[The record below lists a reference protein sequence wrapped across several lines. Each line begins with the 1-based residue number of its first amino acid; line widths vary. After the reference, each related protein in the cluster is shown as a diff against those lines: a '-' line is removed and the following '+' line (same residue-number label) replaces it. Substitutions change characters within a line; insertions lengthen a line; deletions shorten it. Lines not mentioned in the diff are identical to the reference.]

1 MQMICDPTWYIV
13 YTKRL
18 LEKKVMQQLTK
29 RKIDH
34 YCPMARMK
42 KQENNRIILNHK
54 PLFPSYVFV
63 KGNENLLNSLGRI
76 SSILSVVHR
85 FKEPAVVSNEEIKGI
100 KNFVERYDN
109 VSLEKTQIFENRF
122 TDTTQAAPLQQE
134 EGNYFINLHL
144 PSLGYILKA
153 SLSIESVKPADVL
166 FLNGEYRA
174 FTSKV
179 AN

>member
-42 KQENNRIILNHK
+42 KHENNRIILNHK

-63 KGNENLLNSLGRI
+63 QGNDNQINSLSRI
-76 SSILSVVHR
+76 SSILSIVHR
-85 FKEPAVVSNEEIKGI
+85 FKEPAIISNEEIKGI
-100 KNFVERYDN
+100 RNFVERYDN
-109 VSLEKTQIFENRF
+109 VLLEKTQLFVNHF
-122 TDTTQAAPLQQE
+122 SDTTQAGPVQQE

-153 SLSIESVKPADVL
+153 NIGLESVKPADVL
-166 FLNGEYRA
+166 FLNGEYQA